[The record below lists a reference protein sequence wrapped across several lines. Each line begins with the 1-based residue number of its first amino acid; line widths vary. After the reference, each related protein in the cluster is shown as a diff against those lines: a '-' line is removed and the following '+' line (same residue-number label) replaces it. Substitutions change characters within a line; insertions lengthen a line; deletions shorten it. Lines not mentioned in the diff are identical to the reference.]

1 MAKKIVSVG
10 MLLAADSVDHVDF
23 VSKASLLDWDLILFR
38 PYITNLTNYS
48 YEDSNF
54 QGKLC
59 LSDRRSFILKEAC
72 AHWRREILDAVKAG
86 KTVIVHLCKPD
97 EIFVQTGKKEY
108 SGTGRNQKTT
118 DIVEEYSN
126 YRALPIN
133 AKWNVS
139 QGREV
144 VVRPDYR
151 EILGPYWDRFGSS
164 STYEITFLDAE
175 KNACITTKH
184 GSKSVGLHFATAG
197 NLLLLPDMVFDA
209 EEFFDS
215 EGDQDD
221 DEYDPFTEAARQFAS
236 SYVAE
241 IVALDRAL
249 RQGGERTAEP
259 AWAAAPE
266 YLLTSERRLQEELL
280 RAEAAVELAQKQ
292 KGDLADRLVEAG
304 QLRGLLFE
312 SGKQLEAAILKA
324 LHVLGFEAENFED
337 DQNEFDAVFS
347 SDEGRLLGEAEG
359 KDDKAINITK
369 LRQLTMNID
378 EDFGRD
384 EVEVRAKGVLFGNAY
399 RLTAPA
405 ERDAPFTDKCIT
417 SATAQSIALVHT
429 PDLLEAARHV
439 LESADANFAK
449 QCRVALVDGVG
460 VVSFPTVPQVLEEPV
475 VTLLG

>member
-1 MAKKIVSVG
+1 MVKKIVSVG
-10 MLLAADSVDHVDF
+10 MLLAAENVDHVEF
-23 VSKASLLDWDLILFR
+23 VSKASLLDWDIILFR
-38 PYITNLTNYS
+38 PDITNLIS
-48 YEDSNF
+48 YGYGDSSF

-59 LSDRRSFILKEAC
+59 LSDHRSFILKEAC
-72 AHWRREILDAVKAG
+72 AHWRREIVDAVKIG

-97 EIFVQTGKKEY
+97 EIFVQTGKKQY

-126 YRALPIN
+126 YRALPIKE
-133 AKWNVS
+133 KWNVS

-151 EILGPYWDRFGSS
+151 EIIGPYWDRFGSS
-164 STYEITFLDAE
+164 STYKVTFLDAE
-175 KNACITTKH
+175 KIACITTKH
-184 GSKSVGLHFATAG
+184 GNKAVGLHIATAG
-197 NLLLLPDMVFDA
+197 NLLLLPDMDFDA
-209 EEFFDS
+209 KEFFDS

-221 DEYDPFTEAARQFAS
+221 DEYEPFTEAARQFAS
-236 SYVAE
+236 FYVAE

-249 RQGGERTAEP
+249 RRGAEQTAEP
-259 AWAAAPE
+259 AWAAAPN

-280 RAEAAVELAQKQ
+280 LAEEAVERAQKQ
-292 KGDLADRLVEAG
+292 KDDLAAQLVEAG

-312 SGKQLEAAILKA
+312 SGKQLEAVILKA
-324 LHVLGFEAENFED
+324 LRVLGFEAENFQD
-337 DQNEFDAVFS
+337 DENEFDSIFS

-359 KDDKAINITK
+359 KDNKAINITK

-399 RLTAPA
+399 RLTDPA

-417 SATAQSIALVHT
+417 SAKAQSIALVHT
-429 PDLLEAARHV
+429 PDLFEAVRHV
-439 LESADANFAK
+439 LESADADFAK
-449 QCRVALVDGVG
+449 QCRMALVDSVG
-460 VVSFPTVPQVLEEPV
+460 VVSFPTVPQVLEEQA
-475 VTLLG
+475 VTLQD